1 MIFTFGPNLQL
12 MHNVANERS
21 QPYAVV
27 GMGLSMLY
35 LIECSIKKVK
45 DSVMTL
51 LIIFVLLAIGVSFL
65 CSILEAVLLSITP
78 SFVEAAEKDQP
89 RLAKK
94 LRMLRADIERP
105 LAAILSLNTIAH
117 TVGATGAGAQA
128 AVVFDDA
135 GVGIFSAV
143 LTFGILILS
152 EIIPKTLGA
161 TYWRGLAPFAVR
173 VLPWL
178 IIIQL
183 PLVWMSQA
191 ITRLLTSGKRHAEVS
206 RDEIM
211 ALTTAGQ
218 RLGVV
223 EDDETRVVTNLFRLS
238 EIAANEIMT
247 PRTVIEHLGA
257 DETVSAF
264 VGSRDTFPVSRY
276 IVTGE
281 NIDDVKGFVL
291 TRELFLAGLRDG
303 KDKSVSEFTRDIQ
316 RLPETTDL
324 DTLFDLLMENEAHI
338 ALIEDEYGGTA
349 GLVTM
354 EDIIETLLGTE
365 IVDENDEVE
374 DLQRVARSRA
384 ILRRDARKTSDN

>member
-1 MIFTFGPNLQL
+1 
-12 MHNVANERS
+12 
-21 QPYAVV
+21 
-27 GMGLSMLY
+27 
-35 LIECSIKKVK
+35 
-45 DSVMTL
+45 MTL

-78 SFVEAAEKDQP
+78 SFVEAAEEEQP
-89 RLAKK
+89 RFANK
-94 LRMLRADIERP
+94 LRTLRADIERP

-128 AVVFDDA
+128 AVVFDDT

-143 LTFGILILS
+143 LTFGILVLS

-191 ITRLLTSGKRHAEVS
+191 ITRLLTGGERHAEVS

-223 EDDETRVVTNLFRLS
+223 EEDETRVMTNLFRLS
-238 EIAANEIMT
+238 EISANEIMT
-247 PRTVIEHLGA
+247 PRTVIEHVGA
-257 DETVSAF
+257 DEKVDAF
-264 VGSRDTFPVSRY
+264 VRSRDTFPVSRY

-281 NIDDVKGFVL
+281 NIDDVKGFAL
-291 TRELFLAGLRDG
+291 TRDLFLAGLRDG
-303 KDKSVSEFTRDIQ
+303 KDKTVSDFMRDIQ
-316 RLPETTDL
+316 RIPEKTDL

-338 ALIEDEYGGTA
+338 ALVVDEYGGTA

-354 EDIIETLLGTE
+354 EDVIETLLGAE
-365 IVDENDEVE
+365 IVDESDAVE
-374 DLQRVARSRA
+374 DLQSLARSRA
-384 ILRRDARKTSDN
+384 IRRQDARGKSGV